1 MCDVTS
7 VHAVI
12 YHVCIQSYIMEM
24 AKNSDNIADSRG
36 GGPSLRPPKGHSG
49 SMCDVTSVHAARY
62 LKDGEE
68 Q

>member
-1 MCDVTS
+1 MTS

-12 YHVCIQSYIMEM
+12 YHVCMQSYIMMEM
-24 AKNSDNIADSRG
+24 AKSSDNIADSRG
-36 GGPSLRPPKGHSG
+36 GRPSLRPPKGHLG
-49 SMCDVTSVHAARY
+49 SMCDLTSVHAATY